1 MVVDLIC
8 GWREQGK
15 VAPVEL
21 HRWLVSEFRVG
32 KSTAGWA
39 LLPLGLPHSQSGSS
53 RASYPPNSAFPDA
66 KTIDWDIAGNRVTF
80 GKA

>member
-1 MVVDLIC
+1 MVVDLIR
-8 GWREQGK
+8 GWPEHGK

-39 LLPLGLPHSQSGSS
+39 LRPGRAPARAATLAVGLFRGVIPTQQC
-53 RASYPPNSAFPDA
+53 FPRRKDH
-66 KTIDWDIAGNRVTF
+66 
-80 GKA
+80 